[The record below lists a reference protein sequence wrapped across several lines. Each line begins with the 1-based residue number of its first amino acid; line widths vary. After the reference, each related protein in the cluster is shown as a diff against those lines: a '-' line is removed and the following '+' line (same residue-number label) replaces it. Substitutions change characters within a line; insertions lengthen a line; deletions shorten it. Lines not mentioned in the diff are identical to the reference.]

1 MAGRPAFKP
10 TKDQRADVE
19 TMKADG
25 WSNDRIALQLRISR
39 PTLEK
44 AFADELLYGR
54 DTVRLENLRNLRKMA
69 KKNASA
75 AKQLNDRL
83 DIAGTLRP
91 GGDPGQAEAP
101 APKEPKRGK
110 KELQQHAAEHPDTS
124 TEMGDLLARRAAL
137 ANRLN

>member
-10 TKDQRADVE
+10 TKEQRIDVE

-25 WSNDRIALQLRISR
+25 WSNERIALQIRISR
-39 PTLEK
+39 PTLE
-44 AFADELLYGR
+44 AHFADELQLGA
-54 DTVRLENLRNLRKMA
+54 DKVRLENLRNLRKMA

-83 DIAGTLRP
+83 DVAGTMRL
-91 GGDPGQAEAP
+91 GGDAGQPEVP
-101 APKEPKRGK
+101 TPKERKRGK

-124 TEMGDLLARRAAL
+124 TEMGDLLARRASL